1 MIELVLGGLAIGC
14 AIFVL
19 AIAFLIVGGR
29 AS

>member
-1 MIELVLGGLAIGC
+1 MTYILAFLVLGC
-14 AIFVL
+14 VVFVL